1 MMGGVQPGLGYN
13 VTQTADGSSLEIL
26 FPEQAAYGPEQ
37 FKVEMSGNN
46 VQVAKGRVVA
56 QALTAMPTTKTYE
69 YDVRGFAVYPT
80 GKLTTGSDT
89 SSVWCSQGGN
99 VEIKKFTPGE
109 TEEDPPTGSN
119 SWGVYLIRNEGNV
132 GDLGQVIMPFLAVM
146 ADGSEAETYSK
157 PWNSSGQHG
166 DLREYYIIREKQSV
180 EITQPGDVVVY
191 GGLIVSQHGAIRR
204 FNCQRIKI
212 AAINWY
218 DSTGWQVTQ
227 HLIGSLY
234 MPNNVHFYGELD
246 YEAGDDAPD
255 ADWPE
260 NSAENED
267 WSGTWTGYDKNFN
280 SGGLSR
286 TVEILV

>member
-1 MMGGVQPGLGYN
+1 MGTVQPGVGYN
-13 VTQTADGSSLEIL
+13 VIDTADGSSLEIL
-26 FPEQAAYGPEQ
+26 FPSQTTYGPEQ
-37 FKVEMSGNN
+37 FKVEMWGDK

-69 YDVRGFAVYPT
+69 YDVKGFAVYPT
-80 GKLTTGSDT
+80 GKLTEGGDANSPY
-89 SSVWCSQGGN
+89 CSEGGN
-99 VEIKKFTPGE
+99 VLIQKSTPGE
-109 TEEDPPTGSN
+109 TEEDPPTGSD

-146 ADGSEAETYSK
+146 ADGSEAEEYST

-180 EITQPGDVVVY
+180 EIIQPGDVVVY

-212 AAINWY
+212 ASILW
-218 DSTGWQVTQ
+218 DDTTGWLVTQ

-246 YEAGDDAPD
+246 YEAGDPSPD

-267 WSGTWTGYDKNFN
+267 WSGTWTGYTKNFN

>member
-13 VTQTADGSSLEIL
+13 VIQTADGSSLEIL
-26 FPEQAAYGPEQ
+26 FPNQTAYGPEQ
-37 FKVEMSGNN
+37 FKVEMAGNK

-99 VEIKKFTPGE
+99 VEIQKFTPGE

-146 ADGSEAETYSK
+146 ADGSEAETFSK

-166 DLREYYIIREKQSV
+166 DLREYYIIRERQSV

-191 GGLIVSQHGAIRR
+191 GGLTVSQHGAIRR

-218 DSTGWQVTQ
+218 DATGWQVAQ

-246 YEAGDDAPD
+246 YEAGDEAPD